1 MVNML
6 RLFSP
11 RPAAP
16 PPPLGDARH
25 ADLAEERVRSVPG
38 VTVTWSYG
46 GGPFFACARHCGEG
60 QVASG
65 ATLAEAFVQLESDL
79 RARNRAILCEAF
91 RLL

>member
-6 RLFSP
+6 RLVSP

-16 PPPLGDARH
+16 PPPVDDAAS

-46 GGPFFACARHCGEG
+46 SGPYFACARHCGEG

-65 ATLAEAFVQLESDL
+65 ATLAGAFTRLESDL
-79 RARNRAILCEAF
+79 RSRNRSILCEAF

>member
-1 MVNML
+1 MVNMI

-11 RPAAP
+11 RPATPRP
-16 PPPLGDARH
+16 PHDAGRN
-25 ADLAEERVRSVPG
+25 ADLAEERVRFVPG

-46 GGPFFACARHCGEG
+46 AGPYFACARHCGEG

-65 ATLAEAFVQLESDL
+65 STLAEAFGRLESDL
-79 RARNRAILCEAF
+79 RSRNRSILCEAF